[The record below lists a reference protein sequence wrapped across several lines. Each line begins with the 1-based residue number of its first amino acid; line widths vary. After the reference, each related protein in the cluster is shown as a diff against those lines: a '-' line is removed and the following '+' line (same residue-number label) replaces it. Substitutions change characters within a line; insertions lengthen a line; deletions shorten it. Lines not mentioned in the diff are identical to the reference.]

1 MAATETLEK
10 IAGLL
15 PHPQREQFLLMVT
28 QFKSVPDDDEY
39 LQILNAIGFMTL
51 IWKEIPNE
59 IRSILEKSNPI
70 TDTCHTV
77 GRQIR
82 DAVVEAIPSYEDL
95 KQISKR
101 LEEHEVSLKR
111 VLSDRTELQQVR
123 KPRMVLVFISGAITG
138 WLAILYFPSLLTWLN
153 LQC

>member
-1 MAATETLEK
+1 MAATETLES

-15 PHPQREQFLLMVT
+15 PHPQREQFLVMVT

-59 IRSILEKSNPI
+59 IRSILENSSPI
-70 TDTCHTV
+70 TDTCHTI
-77 GRQIR
+77 GRQVR

-101 LEEHEVSLKR
+101 LEEHEVSLRR
-111 VLSDRTELQQVR
+111 VLSSSQAEQPER
-123 KPRMVLVFISGAITG
+123 KTCTFLVFIFEAITG
-138 WLAILYFPSLLTWLN
+138 WLASLYLPPLLACLN
-153 LQC
+153 